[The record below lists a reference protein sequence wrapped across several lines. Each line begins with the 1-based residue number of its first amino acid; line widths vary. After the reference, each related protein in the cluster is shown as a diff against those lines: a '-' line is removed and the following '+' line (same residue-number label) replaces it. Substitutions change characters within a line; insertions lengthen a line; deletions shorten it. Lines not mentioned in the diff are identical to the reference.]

1 MAGTTWRC
9 LGRCNIYE
17 HTDRRVREARER
29 TENVRDEA
37 KQVFP
42 VPQMGGLIKANQG
55 DLRKRA
61 SYPYSLS
68 K

>member
-1 MAGTTWRC
+1 M
-9 LGRCNIYE
+9 
-17 HTDRRVREARER
+17 REAWER
-29 TENVRDEA
+29 TENVRDKA

-42 VPQMGGLIKANQG
+42 APQMGGPIKASQG
-55 DLRKRA
+55 DLRGRA

>member
-1 MAGTTWRC
+1 M
-9 LGRCNIYE
+9 
-17 HTDRRVREARER
+17 REARER
-29 TENVRDEA
+29 TENVCDKA

-42 VPQMGGLIKANQG
+42 VPQMGGPIKESQG
-55 DLRKRA
+55 NLRRRA